1 MDLISYLLLAL
12 TYISHVSYGE
22 IHFNETGDS
31 IYHKN
36 LRAKTDET
44 VLCVD
49 EYIYLHPHTERYLVA
64 KLHQILHT
72 CLNTY
77 GKNIHILPYPNET
90 LRDTEHRLHSTH
102 LKRTLFQ
109 IVENWYLNLTCLN
122 TYGKNIHILP
132 YPNETLRDT
141 EHRLHSIHLKR
152 TLFQIVENWYL
163 NLIFFTYHR
172 LYDFRRTLHN
182 VTNNYEDCKKKD
194 IKRFWNHDDFFY
206 RFFNQVKR
214 HLREIIRYHY
224 LNLEKSFYETNSR
237 QLMHTLFMNATLAP
251 HTIKFT
257 QVFKARLIVD
267 FFHDTPSTVIVS
279 DIPKFRFAEDEAV
292 TKRKRNRTTA
302 TTKMTKPSTTVYR
315 PRIFNLSALGF
326 TYPKMRKGR
335 RTSII
340 MKSEVI
346 RAADYENR
354 TDLPRVV
361 MWTPNKFTS

>member
-90 LRDTEHRLHSTH
+90 LRDTEHRLHST
-102 LKRTLFQ
+102 
-109 IVENWYLNLTCLN
+109 
-122 TYGKNIHILP
+122 
-132 YPNETLRDT
+132 
-141 EHRLHSIHLKR
+141 HLKR

>member
-22 IHFNETGDS
+22 INFNETGDS

-90 LRDTEHRLHSTH
+90 LRDTEHRLHST
-102 LKRTLFQ
+102 
-109 IVENWYLNLTCLN
+109 
-122 TYGKNIHILP
+122 
-132 YPNETLRDT
+132 
-141 EHRLHSIHLKR
+141 HLKR